1 MQTVWKGSIAFGMV
15 SIPIRLVSATEE
27 RDVPLRQVH
36 DADGGRIKYKRFC
49 SIDGEE
55 VPYSHIAKGYEVSD
69 DDIVVLTDDD
79 LANLP
84 IASNKAVDVVSF
96 ADRDEINPVAFS
108 RAYYADP
115 TGDAKPY
122 KLLHDTLVETNK
134 VAIVK
139 LALRQRERLAT
150 IRPQDGI
157 LVVQT
162 MLWPDEVR
170 RPSFGFQDDDVDV
183 KKQEL
188 EMAAM
193 FVGAFD
199 QGFDPEQFH
208 DQYRE
213 ALQAV
218 VDAKL
223 SGHDI
228 VRAPE
233 PDGESN
239 VIDLMDALRA
249 SLAQAG
255 GEAGAGDGAGDGAAK
270 TPDKKAPE
278 KKTAA
283 KKTAKASAKKT
294 AAKKAPA
301 KNGTAKKTSKK
312 AAKKA
317 PAKKSAA
324 RKTA

>member
-55 VPYSHIAKGYEVSD
+55 VPYSHIAKGYEVSED
-69 DDIVVLTDDD
+69 DVVVLTDDD

-84 IASNKAVDVVSF
+84 IASTKAVEVVSF
-96 ADRDEINPVAFS
+96 ADRDEINPIALS

-134 VAIVK
+134 VAVVK

-150 IRPQDGI
+150 IRPQDGL

-170 RPSFGFQDDDVDV
+170 TPSFGFLDEDVDV

-188 EMAAM
+188 DMAAM

-223 SGHDI
+223 SGHEI

-233 PDGESN
+233 PDAESN

-255 GEAGAGDGAGDGAAK
+255 AGSDGSTAEAGPAPKAS
-270 TPDKKAPE
+270 KKAP
-278 KKTAA
+278 A
-283 KKTAKASAKKT
+283 KK

-301 KNGTAKKTSKK
+301 KKTAKKATAKK

-317 PAKKSAA
+317 PAKKSVAKKTAA

>member
-36 DADGGRIKYKRFC
+36 DADGGRIKYRRFC

-55 VPYSHIAKGYEVSD
+55 VPYSHIAKGYEISD
-69 DDIVVLTDDD
+69 DDVVVLTDDD

-84 IASNKAVDVVSF
+84 IASTKAVEVVSF
-96 ADRDEINPVAFS
+96 ADRDEINPISLS

-134 VAIVK
+134 VAVVK

-150 IRPQDGI
+150 IRPQDGV

-170 RPSFGFQDDDVDV
+170 RPSFSFQGDDVDV
-183 KKQEL
+183 KPAEL
-188 EMAAM
+188 EMASM

-199 QGFDPEQFH
+199 HGFDPDQFH

-233 PDGESN
+233 PEGDAN

-255 GEAGAGDGAGDGAAK
+255 GS
-270 TPDKKAPE
+270 TSSPDAPE
-278 KKTAA
+278 VPATAEVVSKKPT
-283 KKTAKASAKKT
+283 KKSAKKGT
-294 AAKKAPA
+294 TKQAAAKKA
-301 KNGTAKKTSKK
+301 TAKKGTTKK

-317 PAKKSAA
+317 PAKKAA

>member
-69 DDIVVLTDDD
+69 DDVVVLTDED

-84 IASNKAVDVVSF
+84 IASTKAVDVVSF

-150 IRPQDGI
+150 IRPQDGV

-170 RPSFGFQDDDVDV
+170 RPSFGFQDEDVDV

-233 PDGESN
+233 PEGESN

-255 GEAGAGDGAGDGAAK
+255 GGAAAGDGAE
-270 TPDKKAPE
+270 AP
-278 KKTAA
+278 A
-283 KKTAKASAKKT
+283 KKTAKKTAAAKKAT
-294 AAKKAPA
+294 KAPAKKSAAKKAP
-301 KNGTAKKTSKK
+301 KTPAKKTAKK

-317 PAKKSAA
+317 PAKKTAA

>member
-55 VPYSHIAKGYEVSD
+55 VPYSHIAKGYEITDEDV
-69 DDIVVLTDDD
+69 VVLTDDD

-84 IASNKAVDVVSF
+84 IASTKAVEVVSF
-96 ADRDEINPVAFS
+96 ADRDEINPIAFS

-134 VAIVK
+134 VAVVK

-150 IRPQDGI
+150 IRPQDGV

-170 RPSFGFQDDDVDV
+170 RPSFSFTDEEVDV
-183 KKQEL
+183 KPAEL
-188 EMAAM
+188 EMASM

-223 SGHDI
+223 SGHEI
-228 VRAPE
+228 VSAPE
-233 PDGESN
+233 PEGDSN

-249 SLAQAG
+249 SLAQAEG
-255 GEAGAGDGAGDGAAK
+255 TTDASAAK
-270 TPDKKAPE
+270 KATKKTTKKAP
-278 KKTAA
+278 T
-283 KKTAKASAKKT
+283 KKTAKKS
-294 AAKKAPA
+294 
-301 KNGTAKKTSKK
+301 
-312 AAKKA
+312 AKKA
-317 PAKKSAA
+317 PAKKPAA
-324 RKTA
+324 KKTAKKAPAKKTPVGKTA

>member
-55 VPYSHIAKGYEVSD
+55 VPYSHIAKGYEITD
-69 DDIVVLTDDD
+69 DDVVVLTDDD

-84 IASNKAVDVVSF
+84 IASTKAVEVVSF
-96 ADRDEINPVAFS
+96 ADRDEINPIAFS

-134 VAIVK
+134 VAVVK

-150 IRPQDGI
+150 IRPQDGV

-170 RPSFGFQDDDVDV
+170 RTNFSFTDEEVDV
-183 KKQEL
+183 KPAEL
-188 EMAAM
+188 EMASM

-223 SGHDI
+223 SGHEI
-228 VRAPE
+228 VSAPE
-233 PDGESN
+233 PEGDSN

-249 SLAQAG
+249 SLAQAEG
-255 GEAGAGDGAGDGAAK
+255 TTDASAAK
-270 TPDKKAPE
+270 KATKKTTKKAP
-278 KKTAA
+278 A
-283 KKTAKASAKKT
+283 KKTAKKS
-294 AAKKAPA
+294 
-301 KNGTAKKTSKK
+301 
-312 AAKKA
+312 AKKA
-317 PAKKSAA
+317 PAKKPAA
-324 RKTA
+324 KKTAKKAPAKKTPVGKTA

>member
-55 VPYSHIAKGYEVSD
+55 VPYSHIAKGFEISD
-69 DDIVVLTDDD
+69 DDVVVLTDDD

-84 IASNKAVDVVSF
+84 IASTKAVEVVSF
-96 ADRDEINPVAFS
+96 ADRDEINPIALS
-108 RAYYADP
+108 RAYFADP

-134 VAIVK
+134 VAVVK

-150 IRPQDGI
+150 IRPQDGV

-170 RPSFGFQDDDVDV
+170 RPAFSFQDDDVDV
-183 KKQEL
+183 KPQEL
-188 EMAAM
+188 EMASM
-193 FVGAFD
+193 FVGAFE

-233 PDGESN
+233 PDGDSN

-249 SLAQAG
+249 SLEQAG
-255 GEAGAGDGAGDGAAK
+255 AASDAEAPAKQGEKKAAAK
-270 TPDKKAPE
+270 KTAKKAPAKKTTAKKAAPKSAAKKTAKKAPA

-283 KKTAKASAKKT
+283 KKTA
-294 AAKKAPA
+294 
-301 KNGTAKKTSKK
+301 
-312 AAKKA
+312 
-317 PAKKSAA
+317 A

>member
-55 VPYSHIAKGYEVSD
+55 VPYSHIAKGYEISD
-69 DDIVVLTDDD
+69 DDVVVLTDDD
-79 LANLP
+79 LTNLP
-84 IASNKAVDVVSF
+84 IASTKAVEVVSF
-96 ADRDEINPVAFS
+96 ADRDEINPIALS

-115 TGDAKPY
+115 TGDPKPY

-134 VAIVK
+134 VAVVK

-150 IRPQDGI
+150 IRPQDGM
-157 LVVQT
+157 LVIQT

-170 RPSFGFQDDDVDV
+170 RPSFSFQDDDVEV

-188 EMAAM
+188 DMAAM

-199 QGFDPEQFH
+199 QGFNPDQFH

-233 PDGESN
+233 PDAESN

-249 SLAQAG
+249 SLEQAG
-255 GEAGAGDGAGDGAAK
+255 AASDGESATKKAPAKKAATKKTPTKKAAAK
-270 TPDKKAPE
+270 TPA

-283 KKTAKASAKKT
+283 KKTAAKKAAKKT
-294 AAKKAPA
+294 AAKK
-301 KNGTAKKTSKK
+301 TAT
-312 AAKKA
+312 
-317 PAKKSAA
+317 

>member
-55 VPYSHIAKGYEVSD
+55 VPYSHIAKGYEISD
-69 DDIVVLTDDD
+69 DDVVVLTDDD
-79 LANLP
+79 LTNLP
-84 IASNKAVDVVSF
+84 IASTKAVEVVSF
-96 ADRDEINPVAFS
+96 ADRDEINPIALS

-122 KLLHDTLVETNK
+122 KLLHDTLVETGK
-134 VAIVK
+134 VAVVK

-150 IRPQDGI
+150 IRPQDGV

-170 RPSFGFQDDDVDV
+170 RPSFGFQGDDIDVTS
-183 KKQEL
+183 QEL
-188 EMAAM
+188 AMAAM
-193 FVGAFD
+193 FVSALD
-199 QGFDPEQFH
+199 QGFNPDQFH

-228 VRAPE
+228 VRTPE
-233 PDGESN
+233 PAGDTN

-255 GEAGAGDGAGDGAAK
+255 GAEA
-270 TPDKKAPE
+270 
-278 KKTAA
+278 TAA
-283 KKTAKASAKKT
+283 P
-294 AAKKAPA
+294 AKKAA
-301 KNGTAKKTSKK
+301 TKKTPAGKK

-317 PAKKSAA
+317 PPKKKPAAKKPA
-324 RKTA
+324 

>member
-69 DDIVVLTDDD
+69 DDVVVLTDED

-84 IASNKAVDVVSF
+84 IASTKAVDVVSF

-150 IRPQDGI
+150 IRPQDGV

-170 RPSFGFQDDDVDV
+170 RPSFGFQDEDVDV

-233 PDGESN
+233 PEGESN

-255 GEAGAGDGAGDGAAK
+255 GDADAGDGAKAPAKKTAKKSAAK
-270 TPDKKAPE
+270 KAAKAPA
-278 KKTAA
+278 KKSAA
-283 KKTAKASAKKT
+283 KKTAKAPAKKT
-294 AAKKAPA
+294 A
-301 KNGTAKKTSKK
+301 KK

-317 PAKKSAA
+317 PAKKTAA

>member
-55 VPYSHIAKGYEVSD
+55 VPYSHIAKGYEITDEDV
-69 DDIVVLTDDD
+69 VVLTDDD

-84 IASNKAVDVVSF
+84 IASTKAVEVVSF
-96 ADRDEINPVAFS
+96 ADRDEINPIAFS

-134 VAIVK
+134 VAVVK

-150 IRPQDGI
+150 IRPQDGV

-170 RPSFGFQDDDVDV
+170 RPNFSFTDEEVDV
-183 KKQEL
+183 KPAEL
-188 EMAAM
+188 EMASM

-223 SGHDI
+223 SGHEI
-228 VRAPE
+228 VSAPE
-233 PDGESN
+233 PEGDSN

-249 SLAQAG
+249 SLAQAEG
-255 GEAGAGDGAGDGAAK
+255 TTDASAAK
-270 TPDKKAPE
+270 KATKKTTKKAPTKKTAKKSAKKAPA

-283 KKTAKASAKKT
+283 KKTAKKSAKKT
-294 AAKKAPA
+294 PV
-301 KNGTAKKTSKK
+301 
-312 AAKKA
+312 
-317 PAKKSAA
+317 

>member
-1 MQTVWKGSIAFGMV
+1 
-15 SIPIRLVSATEE
+15 
-27 RDVPLRQVH
+27 
-36 DADGGRIKYKRFC
+36 
-49 SIDGEE
+49 
-55 VPYSHIAKGYEVSD
+55 HIAKGFEISD
-69 DDIVVLTDDD
+69 DDVVVLTDDD

-84 IASNKAVDVVSF
+84 IASTKAVEVVSF
-96 ADRDEINPVAFS
+96 ADRDEINPVALS
-108 RAYYADP
+108 RAYFADP

-134 VAIVK
+134 VAVVK

-150 IRPQDGI
+150 IRPQDGV

-170 RPSFGFQDDDVDV
+170 RPAFSFQDDDVDV
-183 KKQEL
+183 KPQEL
-188 EMAAM
+188 EMASM

-199 QGFDPEQFH
+199 QGFDPEKFH

-228 VRAPE
+228 VRAAEPE
-233 PDGESN
+233 GDSN

-255 GEAGAGDGAGDGAAK
+255 GASDAEAAEVPAK
-270 TPDKKAPE
+270 KSEKKA
-278 KKTAA
+278 AA
-283 KKTAKASAKKT
+283 KKTAKKAPAKKT
-294 AAKKAPA
+294 AAKKAAA
-301 KNGTAKKTSKK
+301 KSEPKKT
-312 AAKKA
+312 AKKA
-317 PAKKSAA
+317 PAKKAAAKKTAA

>member
-36 DADGGRIKYKRFC
+36 DADGGRIRYKRFC

-55 VPYSHIAKGYEVSD
+55 VPYSHIAKGYEISD
-69 DDIVVLTDDD
+69 DDVVVLTDED

-84 IASNKAVDVVSF
+84 IASTKAVEVVSF
-96 ADRDEINPVAFS
+96 ADRGEINPIALS

-134 VAIVK
+134 VAVVK

-150 IRPQDGI
+150 IRPQDGV

-170 RPSFGFQDDDVDV
+170 RPTFSIDDEDVEV
-183 KKQEL
+183 KPAEL
-188 EMAAM
+188 EMASM

-233 PDGESN
+233 PEGDAN
-239 VIDLMDALRA
+239 VIDLMEALRA
-249 SLAQAG
+249 SIAQAEG
-255 GEAGAGDGAGDGAAK
+255 GSASDIDAEPLKASRSTPKPAK
-270 TPDKKAPE
+270 KSTAKKPTKKA
-278 KKTAA
+278 AA
-283 KKTAKASAKKT
+283 KKPAAKKPTKKAASKTAKKGTAKKT
-294 AAKKAPA
+294 AA
-301 KNGTAKKTSKK
+301 
-312 AAKKA
+312 
-317 PAKKSAA
+317 

>member
-55 VPYSHIAKGYEVSD
+55 VPYSHIAKGFEITD
-69 DDIVVLTDDD
+69 DDVVVLTDDD

-84 IASNKAVDVVSF
+84 IASNKAVEVVSF
-96 ADRDEINPVAFS
+96 ADRDEINPIALS

-134 VAIVK
+134 VAVVK

-150 IRPQDGI
+150 IRPQNGV

-170 RPSFGFQDDDVDV
+170 RPAVSFEDDDVDV
-183 KKQEL
+183 KPQEL

-199 QGFDPEQFH
+199 QGFNPDQFH

-233 PDGESN
+233 PEGESN
-239 VIDLMDALRA
+239 VIDLMEALRA

-255 GEAGAGDGAGDGAAK
+255 ASADAEAPATKSAPKAG
-270 TPDKKAPE
+270 
-278 KKTAA
+278 KTAA
-283 KKTAKASAKKT
+283 GKKTAK
-294 AAKKAPA
+294 
-301 KNGTAKKTSKK
+301 
-312 AAKKA
+312 
-317 PAKKSAA
+317 
-324 RKTA
+324 

>member
-69 DDIVVLTDDD
+69 DDVVVLTDDD

-108 RAYYADP
+108 RAYFADP

-122 KLLHDTLVETNK
+122 RLLYDTLVETNK

-150 IRPQDGI
+150 IRPQDGV

-170 RPSFGFQDDDVDV
+170 RPHFAFQDDVL
-183 KKQEL
+183 K
-188 EMAAM
+188 
-193 FVGAFD
+193 
-199 QGFDPEQFH
+199 
-208 DQYRE
+208 R
-213 ALQAV
+213 LQ
-218 VDAKL
+218 L
-223 SGHDI
+223 
-228 VRAPE
+228 
-233 PDGESN
+233 
-239 VIDLMDALRA
+239 
-249 SLAQAG
+249 
-255 GEAGAGDGAGDGAAK
+255 
-270 TPDKKAPE
+270 
-278 KKTAA
+278 
-283 KKTAKASAKKT
+283 
-294 AAKKAPA
+294 
-301 KNGTAKKTSKK
+301 K
-312 AAKKA
+312 AA
-317 PAKKSAA
+317 
-324 RKTA
+324 

>member
-55 VPYSHIAKGYEVSD
+55 VPYSHIAKGYEISD
-69 DDIVVLTDDD
+69 DDVVVLTDDD
-79 LANLP
+79 LTNLP
-84 IASNKAVDVVSF
+84 IASTKAVEVVSF
-96 ADRDEINPVAFS
+96 ADRDEINPIALS

-115 TGDAKPY
+115 TGDPKPY

-134 VAIVK
+134 VAVVK

-150 IRPQDGI
+150 IRPQDGM
-157 LVVQT
+157 LVIQT

-170 RPSFGFQDDDVDV
+170 RPSFSFQDDDVEV

-188 EMAAM
+188 DMAAM

-199 QGFDPEQFH
+199 QGFNPDQFH

-233 PDGESN
+233 PDAESN

-249 SLAQAG
+249 SLEQAG
-255 GEAGAGDGAGDGAAK
+255 AASDGESATKKAPAKKAATKKTPTKKAAAK
-270 TPDKKAPE
+270 TPA

-283 KKTAKASAKKT
+283 KKTAA
-294 AAKKAPA
+294 
-301 KNGTAKKTSKK
+301 KK
-312 AAKKA
+312 AAKKTV
-317 PAKKSAA
+317 AKKTAT

>member
-36 DADGGRIKYKRFC
+36 DADGGRIKYRRFC

-55 VPYSHIAKGYEVSD
+55 VPYSHIAKGYEISD
-69 DDIVVLTDDD
+69 DDVVVLTDDD

-84 IASNKAVDVVSF
+84 IASTKAVEVVSF
-96 ADRDEINPVAFS
+96 ADRDEINPIALS

-134 VAIVK
+134 VAVVK

-150 IRPQDGI
+150 IRPQDGV

-170 RPSFGFQDDDVDV
+170 RPQFGFLDDDVDV

-188 EMAAM
+188 DMAAM
-193 FVGAFD
+193 FVGAFE
-199 QGFDPEQFH
+199 QGFDPEKFH

-233 PDGESN
+233 PDAESN
-239 VIDLMDALRA
+239 VIDLMDALRV
-249 SLAQAG
+249 SLAQAEG
-255 GEAGAGDGAGDGAAK
+255 GGAAAAAGEETTSKK
-270 TPDKKAPE
+270 TP
-278 KKTAA
+278 A
-283 KKTAKASAKKT
+283 KKTAKKTPAKKTPAKKT
-294 AAKKAPA
+294 AKKTAT
-301 KNGTAKKTSKK
+301 KTAKKTAKRT
-312 AAKKA
+312 AKKA
-317 PAKKSAA
+317 PAKKTAA